1 MTGLGLDN
9 LILRHGDTPMA
20 RLNLTVP
27 PGQVLTLMAP
37 SGAGKS
43 SLLRAL
49 VGAPPAG
56 FALSGRVWVNGQDV
70 TALPPQR
77 RRIGLL
83 FQDDMLFPHLSVG
96 QNLAF
101 ALAPGGARATR
112 RATVETALAGA
123 GLAGFANRDP
133 ATLSGGQRSRVALL
147 RALLAQP
154 AALLLDEPFS
164 RLDATLRDQIRQATF
179 AASRD
184 LPVVLVTHDAQD
196 ARAAGGPVLSL
207 FGDVIA
213 A

>member
-1 MTGLGLDN
+1 MTGLGLEN
-9 LILRHGDTPMA
+9 LTLRHGDAPMA

-49 VGAPPAG
+49 VGAAPAG

-96 QNLAF
+96 QNLSF
-101 ALAPGGARATR
+101 ALAPGGTRATR
-112 RATVETALAGA
+112 RATVETALVSA
-123 GLAGFANRDP
+123 GLAGFADRDP

-179 AASRD
+179 AATRD